1 MAKVIA
7 QPPDTVTAPHARL
20 DMTKKPQPII
30 LLVDDDPLIRGL
42 GQELLEHLGYRV
54 ETAGDGSE
62 ALAKYRQLGRADLVV
77 LDYYLPGQNGCE
89 VLKEFKVL
97 DKRARVLVASGF
109 LSSQDMASLK
119 QEGALGLINK
129 PYRLADLQAR
139 IKAVLRGRSG
149 F

>member
-1 MAKVIA
+1 M
-7 QPPDTVTAPHARL
+7 R
-20 DMTKKPQPII
+20 KKTLTTI

-54 ETAGDGSE
+54 ETAGDGTE

-109 LSSQDMASLK
+109 LSTQDMASLK
-119 QEGALGLINK
+119 KEGAMGLIDK
-129 PYRLADLQAR
+129 PYRLTDLKHR
-139 IKAVLRGRSG
+139 IKAVLAGRLG

>member
-1 MAKVIA
+1 M
-7 QPPDTVTAPHARL
+7 
-20 DMTKKPQPII
+20 
-30 LLVDDDPLIRGL
+30 
-42 GQELLEHLGYRV
+42 LEHLGYRV

-62 ALAKYRQLGRADLVV
+62 ALEKFQGMERVDLVV

-89 VLKEFKVL
+89 VLKGFKIL

-119 QEGALGLINK
+119 KEGALGMINK
-129 PYRLADLQAR
+129 PYRLTELQHR
-139 IKAVLRGRSG
+139 IKAVLGGRSG

>member
-1 MAKVIA
+1 MAKKR
-7 QPPDTVTAPHARL
+7 APL
-20 DMTKKPQPII
+20 I

-54 ETAGDGSE
+54 ETAGDGFE
-62 ALAKYRQLGRADLVV
+62 ALEKFQGRERVDLVV
-77 LDYYLPGQNGCE
+77 LDCFLPGQNGCE
-89 VLKEFKVL
+89 VLKGFKVL

-119 QEGALGLINK
+119 EEGAMGMTNK
-129 PYRLADLQAR
+129 PYRLTELQHR
-139 IKAVLRGRSG
+139 IKAVLGGQSG

>member
-1 MAKVIA
+1 M
-7 QPPDTVTAPHARL
+7 R
-20 DMTKKPQPII
+20 KKPPTTI
-30 LLVDDDPLIRGL
+30 LLVDDNPLIRML

-62 ALAKYRQLGRADLVV
+62 ALIKFQGLERVDLVL
-77 LDYYLPGQNGCE
+77 LDYYLPGPNGCE
-89 VLKEFKVL
+89 VLKEFKLL
-97 DKRARVLVASGF
+97 DQRARVMMASGF

-129 PYRLADLQAR
+129 PYRLKDLQHR
-139 IKAVLRGRSG
+139 IKAVLGGRSG

>member
-1 MAKVIA
+1 M
-7 QPPDTVTAPHARL
+7 D
-20 DMTKKPQPII
+20 KKTLTTI

-42 GQELLEHLGYRV
+42 GQELLEHLGYKV

-62 ALAKYRQLGRADLVV
+62 ALKKFQGMKQVDLVL

-89 VLKEFKVL
+89 VLKKFKLL
-97 DKRARVLVASGF
+97 DERARVLVASGF

-119 QEGALGLINK
+119 QEGASGMINK
-129 PYRLADLQAR
+129 PYRLADLQHR